1 MSIAI
6 EERSNYITH
15 LLNGTITAF
24 KNIVPIKHDILKP
37 KLLGQS
43 LYLQYGVLIGVT
55 GELKGKLILAGDSTV
70 FGAIGRSMFGMPLE
84 GEMLVSFSGELGNM
98 IAGSLS
104 TVIAQNGIK
113 TDITSPTIMSGETTL
128 SGYEKAIQLT
138 IKLEDIGEMEIYL
151 LLD

>member
-6 EERSNYITH
+6 EEGSNSITY

-24 KNIVPIKHDILKP
+24 KNIVPINHEFLKP

-43 LYLQYGVLIGVT
+43 LYLQYGVLIGPVR
-55 GELKGKLILAGDSTV
+55 GKLILAGDSPA
-70 FGAIGRSMFGMPLE
+70 FGAIGASMFGMPLE
-84 GEMLVSFSGELGNM
+84 GEMLASFSGELGNM

-104 TVIAQNGIK
+104 TVIVENGIN
-113 TDITSPTIMSGETTL
+113 TDITSPTILSGEATL

-138 IKLEDIGEMEIYL
+138 AILDDVGEMEIYL